1 MKRDTRPEQGFV
13 VWLTGLP
20 ASGKTTLAG
29 HLADRLADRG
39 VQVQILDSD
48 ELRTVLTPDPD
59 YSQAERDWFYATM
72 TYIGQLLAQNGVPVI
87 IAATASR
94 RHYREQARQV
104 MHRFVEVY
112 VRCSLQTC
120 MDRDTK
126 GIYAKAQS
134 GAADTVPGIQ
144 VPYEPPLNP
153 ELSIDTEAQTA
164 EAGTREILAWLERH
178 QMV

>member
-94 RHYREQARQV
+94 PA
-104 MHRFVEVY
+104 
-112 VRCSLQTC
+112 T
-120 MDRDTK
+120 
-126 GIYAKAQS
+126 
-134 GAADTVPGIQ
+134 GAAQRQTRRRVRRGA
-144 VPYEPPLNP
+144 PPP
-153 ELSIDTEAQTA
+153 AP
-164 EAGTREILAWLERH
+164 R
-178 QMV
+178 